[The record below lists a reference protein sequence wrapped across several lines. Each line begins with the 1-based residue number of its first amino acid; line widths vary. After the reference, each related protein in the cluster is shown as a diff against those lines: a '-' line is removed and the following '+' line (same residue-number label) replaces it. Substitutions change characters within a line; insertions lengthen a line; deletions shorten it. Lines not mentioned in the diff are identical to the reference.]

1 MQKTIGMGKYGKW
14 IGAGIGWAFIGP
26 IGALIGLAV
35 GATFDRASENTSQ
48 TKNESR
54 YNKRNDFITSLL
66 VLAAAVMKADQRILK
81 SELEFVKKFLI
92 NNFGQDTAT
101 DATLLLR
108 DLLTKNIPVN
118 QICDQIKMY
127 MDYHARVQLL
137 HFLYG
142 IAQADGHVSEDEV
155 IKIQEIAYFL
165 DISSEDISSIKNMF
179 YKDLNSAYKILGIN
193 QNATIQEI
201 KKAYR
206 KKAIEYHPDKV
217 EHLGEDIRKGAEEK
231 FKKVNEAYEQL
242 KKERAFC

>member
-1 MQKTIGMGKYGKW
+1 MGKYGKW
-14 IGAGIGWAFIGP
+14 IGAGLGWVFIGP

-35 GATFDRASENTSQ
+35 GATFDKASKTTSH
-48 TKNESR
+48 SR
-54 YNKRNDFITSLL
+54 TTSSYNQRNDFVTSLL
-66 VLAAAVMKADQRILK
+66 VLAAAVMKADKKILK

-108 DLLTKNIPVN
+108 DLLKKDIPVN
-118 QICDQIKMY
+118 QVCDQIKMH
-127 MDYHARVQLL
+127 MEYHARIQLL

-165 DISSEDISSIKNMF
+165 NISSEDISSIKNMF
-179 YKDLNSAYKILGIN
+179 YKDINSAYKILGIK

-231 FKKVNEAYEQL
+231 FKKMNKAYEQL
-242 KKERAFC
+242 KKERSFC